1 MQVRNDKYGVVLIEI
16 QKNER
21 IYDVINWHFLDNKV
35 YKRKVKKDEKIR
47 EKDCQGGRAPDI
59 PSSSIACLYNKQ
71 AAGEREI
78 FCSSQQPLYVKY
90 IFFKK

>member
-21 IYDVINWHFLDNKV
+21 ICDVINWHFLDNKV

-47 EKDCQGGRAPDI
+47 EKDC
-59 PSSSIACLYNKQ
+59 
-71 AAGEREI
+71 
-78 FCSSQQPLYVKY
+78 
-90 IFFKK
+90 